1 MYRCT
6 SLIRTFS
13 HSFSSVITSSLSIQ
27 PGSQALLLSNVQV
40 PPNPGQPLLMGPQ
53 RGTPTRAPTVFM
65 PNLGV
70 VPPPITPQLLQNPAA
85 GLPPY
90 FIHQQQHQFA
100 TQQPINLGMG
110 SPQIGGTG
118 VSSQQISGGI
128 HSMPHM
134 MTSVPSGATN
144 QVPANAG
151 YNSNRVQRS
160 TAQPKRSKAVKIIDP
175 NTKKEVSVSD
185 SKADSNQTTMS
196 DAFTARPTPAV
207 TMAAPTS
214 GTSSSSS
221 HVAEDFKRMVTQGL
235 APQGHGA
242 SQTTSKPAPPPNAII
257 TDPTTKVAGDQ
268 NRTQKESKDAM
279 TVQKEEE
286 PPEKQQAA
294 SLAPADVP
302 VSRSE
307 SPNPVIEEFRH
318 KVQQSMAATPETEVH
333 ESKNGE
339 QDSKLKLEVKDGQI
353 ETEQPATDVA
363 PTTSAP
369 ADGVS
374 TVEELKAVTVD
385 EKEVKSDSTEV
396 GDGNVHE
403 SAEETLTDVQP
414 TQPVN
419 DVVEKREEDTVII
432 PETAAPTTEG
442 VVEPASEVV
451 KPVPEPVPEPVS
463 EPALELVAEPV
474 PEPTSKPVSE
484 PVSESVIEP
493 ITEPV
498 SETPASEP
506 VPETPVSE
514 PVPETPVSG
523 NEEESQQIIETK
535 EADDEARASVALD
548 TQLPQEETATED
560 NGRPMESSQLPSLAP
575 EADETRNEVKTKPE
589 TEEIQEEE
597 SAPVTAVVQDAP
609 PVEIPLVDKEEVD
622 RTKQPINS
630 ESESAAEPQTGVV
643 DQQDPSLSSDITA
656 TEGDQPREL
665 PTPAQQEKP
674 VQLEEHVQQE
684 KPVHVARPV
693 EPVEQGEVSPPTTT
707 ATKTKEVAKPAEPVV
722 TAEKH
727 DKPASAVPSGSRNPA
742 NVPGTGEHLLELRL

>member
-1 MYRCT
+1 
-6 SLIRTFS
+6 
-13 HSFSSVITSSLSIQ
+13 
-27 PGSQALLLSNVQV
+27 
-40 PPNPGQPLLMGPQ
+40 
-53 RGTPTRAPTVFM
+53 
-65 PNLGV
+65 
-70 VPPPITPQLLQNPAA
+70 
-85 GLPPY
+85 
-90 FIHQQQHQFA
+90 
-100 TQQPINLGMG
+100 
-110 SPQIGGTG
+110 
-118 VSSQQISGGI
+118 
-128 HSMPHM
+128 
-134 MTSVPSGATN
+134 
-144 QVPANAG
+144 
-151 YNSNRVQRS
+151 
-160 TAQPKRSKAVKIIDP
+160 
-175 NTKKEVSVSD
+175 
-185 SKADSNQTTMS
+185 
-196 DAFTARPTPAV
+196 
-207 TMAAPTS
+207 
-214 GTSSSSS
+214 
-221 HVAEDFKRMVTQGL
+221 MVTQGL

-302 VSRSE
+302 VGRSE

-414 TQPVN
+414 AQPVN

-451 KPVPEPVPEPVS
+451 KPVPEPVS

-493 ITEPV
+493 IPEPV
-498 SETPASEP
+498 SESPASEP

-535 EADDEARASVALD
+535 EADDEVRASVALD

-597 SAPVTAVVQDAP
+597 SAPVTEVVQDAP

-707 ATKTKEVAKPAEPVV
+707 ATKTKEVAKP
-722 TAEKH
+722 
-727 DKPASAVPSGSRNPA
+727 
-742 NVPGTGEHLLELRL
+742 